1 MSLSHWNLCNN
12 EEFNFLTPTSLK
24 SLNFEGRKWIS
35 KLKGIR
41 LEFHASESWDF
52 HWENFFTYLLTRSR
66 SLFSALQLSI
76 SALTSEFSFRLW
88 MVKKNCSLKSFLL
101 SWMCRF
107 TIIIYLRNVQKWEDQ
122 PGWSSPQAQ
131 RTISTFCLHEKQ
143 KCFLCC
149 LGSGCLRRF
158 QVG

>member
-1 MSLSHWNLCNN
+1 MKNLISLRLQVW
-12 EEFNFLTPTSLK
+12 SL
-24 SLNFEGRKWIS
+24 WT
-35 KLKGIR
+35 LKV
-41 LEFHASESWDF
+41 ESESQSSKESGLNSILQNLEIFAEKISLPTFSLGQEVSSQHFSCRSPLLLPSF
-52 HWENFFTYLLTRSR
+52 HFVYEWS
-66 SLFSALQLSI
+66 
-76 SALTSEFSFRLW
+76 
-88 MVKKNCSLKSFLL
+88 KKNCSLKSFLL

>member
-1 MSLSHWNLCNN
+1 MKNLISLRLQVW
-12 EEFNFLTPTSLK
+12 SL
-24 SLNFEGRKWIS
+24 WT
-35 KLKGIR
+35 LKV
-41 LEFHASESWDF
+41 ESESQSSK
-52 HWENFFTYLLTRSR
+52 ESGLNSMLQNLEIFTEKISLPTFVLYRSR

-76 SALTSEFSFRLW
+76 SAVTSEFSFRLW

-107 TIIIYLRNVQKWEDQ
+107 TIIIYLFKEAHR
-122 PGWSSPQAQ
+122 SSPQAQ

-149 LGSGCLRRF
+149 LGSGCLPRF